1 MLPSGGERGPQLK
14 KRFLHVA
21 LLVCAAAAASLV
33 SGSSQPQA
41 AATPRGIRPVASL
54 EPAATQR
61 LWRKLVRGRAHR
73 AFAVAPDC
81 RPLRAVFYAPSDWLR
96 LATKLAASGSPCA
109 QYFISIPPLAA
120 AKTQF
125 RTDQAWRIRAL
136 GPNFHALAEV
146 HAPGWRAWIT
156 ANNST
161 WYAAG
166 VEARRRMAATGFEVS
181 LGDGWIVN
189 EFSSAVRRGIGVART
204 EMRDFVHGLH
214 DADGTLP
221 VAKGGVFDIGV
232 GQGLVDP
239 SVYKSQLEDWL
250 EDDAFWSDM
259 SLYVRDWSQELY
271 GDPRN
276 YAVPGAPP
284 ALRRDYLNDYLRHQL
299 VQARLGGEATS
310 TARSFLEAADSPLAN
325 AAWQWDYGFGWTM
338 IPVDQMKD
346 YVSAQVYGLRHFSAL
361 DGQLEDH
368 WGFAWAP
375 RNGTGMPAANFTSRT
390 GEIIDRLAAA
400 IHDSGQPLDAADPGV
415 GACGPPGQNLWCRT
429 EIGGAWF
436 NDGWK
441 TFSYWGQL
449 GLAFESP
456 PQQLSAGSSSGPI
469 VLRTR
474 LAGSA
479 KNTPAAI
486 AVTVSSSSPHGV
498 FSTSASGP
506 WTGTLNVTI
515 PAGSNTSPSVYYSDT
530 MAGNPVLTASA
541 AGTGSGTQGETVAA
555 GLLAAV
561 SVSPRSASLTAGR
574 SQSFVA
580 TGADAYGNPVSVASA
595 HWSVA
600 PALGTFSASSGGATT
615 FTAGHMGGSGTVTA
629 GVGGLFATAR
639 VVVVAPPVK
648 CVVPRLR
655 GKTLLGARRALRLR
669 HCTLGHVGRA
679 YSRRIRR
686 GRILSQSASAGA
698 HRPRG
703 AKVGVVIS
711 RGRR

>member
-1 MLPSGGERGPQLK
+1 
-14 KRFLHVA
+14 
-21 LLVCAAAAASLV
+21 
-33 SGSSQPQA
+33 
-41 AATPRGIRPVASL
+41 
-54 EPAATQR
+54 
-61 LWRKLVRGRAHR
+61 
-73 AFAVAPDC
+73 
-81 RPLRAVFYAPSDWLR
+81 
-96 LATKLAASGSPCA
+96 
-109 QYFISIPPLAA
+109 
-120 AKTQF
+120 
-125 RTDQAWRIRAL
+125 
-136 GPNFHALAEV
+136 
-146 HAPGWRAWIT
+146 
-156 ANNST
+156 
-161 WYAAG
+161 
-166 VEARRRMAATGFEVS
+166 
-181 LGDGWIVN
+181 
-189 EFSSAVRRGIGVART
+189 
-204 EMRDFVHGLH
+204 MRDFVHGLH

-232 GQGLVDP
+232 AQGLVDP

-276 YAVPGAPP
+276 YAVPGAPL

-299 VQARLGGEATS
+299 VQARLGGGAS
-310 TARSFLEAADSPLAN
+310 ATARSFLEVADSPLAN
-325 AAWQWDYGFGWTM
+325 AAWQWDSGFGWTM

-361 DGQLEDH
+361 DGQSEDH

-375 RNGTGMPAANFTSRT
+375 HNGTGMPAADFTTRT

-400 IHDSGQPLDAADPGV
+400 IHHSGQPLDVADPGV
-415 GACGPPGQNLWCRT
+415 GACGPLGQNLWCRT

-441 TFSYWGQL
+441 TFSYWGRL

-456 PQQLSAGSSSGPI
+456 AQLLSAGRASDPI

-479 KNTPAAI
+479 RSTPVAI
-486 AVTVSSSSPHGV
+486 AVTVSSSSPQGV
-498 FSTSASGP
+498 FSTSARGP
-506 WTGTLNVTI
+506 WTGRLTVTI
-515 PAGSNTSPSVYYSDT
+515 PPGSDTSPSAYYLDT
-530 MAGNPVLTASA
+530 RAGNPVLTASA

-555 GLLAAV
+555 GPLAAV
-561 SVSPRSASLTAGR
+561 SVSPSSASLAAGR
-574 SQSFVA
+574 SQSFIA
-580 TGADAYGNPVSVASA
+580 AGKDAYGNPVSVASA
-595 HWSVA
+595 RWSVA

-615 FTAGHMGGSGTVTA
+615 FTAGLRGGSGTVTA
-629 GVGGLFATAR
+629 DVGGLSATAP
-639 VVVVAPPVK
+639 VVVVGAPAILPPPVK